1 MGEDLVR
8 LNTYGNNV
16 TYELADNFRSSV
28 VSKNVVDFA
37 NSDRFTAT
45 VYQYTASN
53 NPNSVSFISGTA
65 GSIQPSRA
73 DFIPI
78 TLESEIIFPDILNI
92 CCGVTGA
99 FRAEFATSSLFG
111 MHSAKDTL
119 PYDTT
124 WPTNDYADLR
134 VVALK
139 NSLDDTS
146 VTFKLTSSNTNIP
159 QLTSSLF
166 NNVYDNTKWNFAVRV
181 VNEKYPVGDFVTGSS
196 TSGSSYAAT
205 PYQVE
210 FYGVNTQLDIVQN
223 EFYLTGAISN
233 TNDAINLLRSAK
245 RVFAGAHRENF
256 TGSVIDQRSDVK
268 VSSVRYWNNY
278 IPNENILVHA
288 RDSEVYGAPSA
299 SLNSF
304 LTQDALTGTYL
315 PQAETLALNWSFYDV
330 TGSNVNGRFTVE
342 DFSSGSADLFTRYG
356 WVGNILKAQHTGRG
370 DFFPVNNQQSVD
382 RNYIPSARQALPE
395 IVQSSEMV
403 KILDRDDENFTR
415 DSRPINYF
423 FSIEKSLYQVISD
436 EMFPSHDLCVLSTP
450 SKNMFLTFSMS
461 L

>member
-1 MGEDLVR
+1 
-8 LNTYGNNV
+8 
-16 TYELADNFRSSV
+16 
-28 VSKNVVDFA
+28 
-37 NSDRFTAT
+37 
-45 VYQYTASN
+45 
-53 NPNSVSFISGTA
+53 
-65 GSIQPSRA
+65 
-73 DFIPI
+73 
-78 TLESEIIFPDILNI
+78 
-92 CCGVTGA
+92 
-99 FRAEFATSSLFG
+99 
-111 MHSAKDTL
+111 
-119 PYDTT
+119 
-124 WPTNDYADLR
+124 
-134 VVALK
+134 VALK

-436 EMFPSHDLCVLSTP
+436 EMIR
-450 SKNMFLTFSMS
+450 MFGSIAEFNRLIGDPINRYRQDYKLMEKVRNIFFEGVDIQIVTGKH
-461 L
+461 LI